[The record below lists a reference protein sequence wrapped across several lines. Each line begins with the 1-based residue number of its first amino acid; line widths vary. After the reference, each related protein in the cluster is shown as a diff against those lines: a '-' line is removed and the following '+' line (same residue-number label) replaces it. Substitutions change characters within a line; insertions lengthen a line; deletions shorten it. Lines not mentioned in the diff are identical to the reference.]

1 VSVHPFGE
9 SAALVDTVDENESDR
24 LASFLRTLDT
34 VTEAVPALRSV
45 LVVASGAEQL
55 AAALARIGSGSV
67 APAREP
73 RHHRIQVRYDG
84 PDLAE
89 VAELTGLAPDQ
100 VVTLHARPG
109 YRVAFL
115 GFAPGFGYLTGLHP
129 RLRLPRLATPRTRV
143 PAGSVAIAEEW
154 AAVYPTESPGGW
166 RLIGG
171 TTAALFDPADA
182 LEPARLRP
190 GDTVSFQPA

>member
-1 VSVHPFGE
+1 MSVHAFGE
-9 SAALVDTVDENESDR
+9 TAALVDTVDEQESDR

-45 LVVASGAEQL
+45 LVVASGAEGL

-73 RHHRIQVRYDG
+73 RQHRIGVRYDG

-89 VAELTGLAPDQ
+89 VAELTGLSPDQ
-100 VVTLHARPG
+100 VVRLHARPS

-115 GFAPGFGYLTGLHP
+115 GFAPGFGYLTGLDP

-166 RLIGG
+166 RLIGR
-171 TTAALFDPADA
+171 TTAELFDPAGRPD
-182 LEPARLRP
+182 PARLRP
-190 GDTVSFQPA
+190 GDTVSFQPE